1 MRKSKEL
8 LVRIWGMSTNGR
20 PFIQNT
26 KTIEISATEALIA
39 RVEAPLTAGDVIGVQ
54 YLSGKA
60 RCTVTSLEDRG
71 AVEKFRVCVKL
82 LEGQECP
89 WADELPDEMAAEAPT
104 GQQRRRHARH
114 KIFFNMDLCDERVN
128 TRVKV
133 PATDISATGCYVETM
148 LPLSVGTILRI
159 EFWMDSDKIQTS
171 GMVRTMD
178 PGVGMGIEFSALS
191 TELQIKFQHYL
202 DGLDVDASRVRRSV
216 PVEEATVLP
225 AP

>member
-26 KTIEISATEALIA
+26 KTIEISATEGLIA
-39 RVEAPLTAGDVIGVQ
+39 RVEAPLTVGDVIGVQ

-60 RCTVTSLEDRG
+60 RCRVTSLEDLG
-71 AVEKFRVCVKL
+71 VVEKFKVGVKL
-82 LEGQECP
+82 LEGQKCP
-89 WADELPDEMAAEAPT
+89 WAEELPDEMAPEAPT
-104 GQQRRRHARH
+104 RQRRSHSRH

-133 PATDISATGCYVETM
+133 PATDISANGCYVETM

-159 EFWMDSDKIQTS
+159 EFWLDTDKIQTS
-171 GMVRTMD
+171 GVVRTMD
-178 PGVGMGIEFSALS
+178 PGVGMGIEFSGLS
-191 TELQIKFQHYL
+191 TELQIKFQQYL
-202 DGLDVDASRVRRSV
+202 DGLDVDASRIRRSV